1 MKKTLLFMLIL
12 FFIAGCSLFKKD
24 EPAPDDEASIEST
37 EEESE
42 MDEDIGEMPEFEE
55 EKSVVTPDVITI
67 ESFYPIKKTLED
79 LRREVNELKARIVE
93 YESTVSVPSFNPE
106 VLKMIKTP
114 HLKHR
119 ITLTN
124 GTVIR
129 GTILKE
135 NADRMTVETQLG
147 QLTLD
152 KGTIE
157 DVVESAPPA
166 PDVQLVNDLY
176 NGPEKLNNGL
186 TFLYSGTVVNNGLDK
201 ADFVRVICKVMGSN
215 TEVIASD
222 SGFVDGSH
230 RKYSSGVISDCTV
243 KPGESATFS
252 VSVNVPKDAP
262 YQYETCKPSWS
273 DLQ

>member
-1 MKKTLLFMLIL
+1 MKKTGLLMLIL
-12 FFIAGCSLFKKD
+12 LFISGCSLFKKD
-24 EPAPDDEASIEST
+24 EPAPDEEISAEAIE
-37 EEESE
+37 EVSE
-42 MDEDIGEMPEFEE
+42 LEEDIGEMPEFKE
-55 EKSVVTPDVITI
+55 EKLVVTPDVITI

-135 NADRMTVETQLG
+135 NTDRMTVETQLG

-157 DVVESAPPA
+157 EVNETAPPT

-186 TFLYSGTVVNNGLDK
+186 TFLYSGTVVNNGLDN
-201 ADFVRVICKVMGSN
+201 ADFVRVICKIMGSD
-215 TEVIASD
+215 TDVIALD
-222 SGFVDGSH
+222 SGFVDGSL
-230 RKYSSGVISDCTV
+230 RKYTSGVISDCTV
-243 KPGESATFS
+243 RPGERANFT
-252 VSVNVPKDAP
+252 VLVNVPKDAP

-273 DLQ
+273 DL